1 MKEMRNFEERRKL
14 NKSLGEVKGGK
25 TEDGSQG
32 RKSRKDRRWEAEE
45 SNRWAE
51 GS

>member
-1 MKEMRNFEERRKL
+1 MKEMKNFEEGRKL
-14 NKSLGEVKGGK
+14 KKLMEEVKGGK